1 MNEVRNAEERD
12 IPSVLRLLEQVN
24 MVHHNGRP
32 DLFKGPATKYD
43 AGQLRE
49 IFRNPETPV
58 FVCADDADAVQGYM
72 ICMLKQAVNDNI
84 LTDIKTLYIDDLCVD
99 EALRGTGVGQAL
111 YEHAVAFAR
120 ESGCYN
126 VTLNVWA
133 LNPSALRFYE
143 RRGMTP
149 QKIGMEYIL

>member
-1 MNEVRNAEERD
+1 MKQVRSAEERD

-32 DLFKGPATKYD
+32 DLFKGPATKYN
-43 AGQLRE
+43 AEQLRE
-49 IFRNPETPV
+49 IFRNPATPV
-58 FVCADDADAVQGYM
+58 FVCADDADTVQGYL

-99 EALRGTGVGQAL
+99 ETLRGTGVGQAL